1 MQVEQLFLPFHPRT
15 SSSLHLLNFSCFQLR
30 KVHIKLFFV
39 AALPPEHGSSPNANG
54 SDEEEGKHNRIH
66 FGLGELFLS
75 VCAQASYLGVVV
87 GGGRTLSPSRS
98 RGGGGDGRWGGGKE
112 TQLWTSTDNLKDLQI
127 FLSFN
132 QLRKQIIE
140 KE

>member
-1 MQVEQLFLPFHPRT
+1 MCKWDSCFFLFIPEPPP
-15 SSSLHLLNFSCFQLR
+15 SLHLHNFSCFQLR
-30 KVHIKLFFV
+30 KEPIKLFYV
-39 AALPPEHGSSPNANG
+39 AARPPEHGSSPNANG
-54 SDEEEGKHNRIH
+54 SDEVEGKHSRIH

-98 RGGGGDGRWGGGKE
+98 RGGGGEE
-112 TQLWTSTDNLKDLQI
+112 TQLWTSTDSLKDLQI

-132 QLRKQIIE
+132 QVRKQIIE

>member
-1 MQVEQLFLPFHPRT
+1 M
-15 SSSLHLLNFSCFQLR
+15 
-30 KVHIKLFFV
+30 HIKLFFV
-39 AALPPEHGSSPNANG
+39 AARPPEHGSSPNANG
-54 SDEEEGKHNRIH
+54 SDEEEGKHRIH

-98 RGGGGDGRWGGGKE
+98 RGGGGEE
-112 TQLWTSTDNLKDLQI
+112 TQLWTSTDSLKDLQI

-132 QLRKQIIE
+132 QVRKQIIE